1 MRELPDQKKMMIILD
16 LRQFLIKN
24 SMYLNY
30 ILSKYPFIDTQTL
43 LTSMLK
49 IYSITDIDFIDKL
62 LPNVTSVYYLD
73 KYNLDE
79 DIDFIT
85 SVESMYMNFIEDL
98 FDMWYVNKH
107 LAQRYNP
114 EEHDLIP
121 EKFLDKYSLVFKVI
135 KVF

>member
-107 LAQRYNP
+107 LAERYNP